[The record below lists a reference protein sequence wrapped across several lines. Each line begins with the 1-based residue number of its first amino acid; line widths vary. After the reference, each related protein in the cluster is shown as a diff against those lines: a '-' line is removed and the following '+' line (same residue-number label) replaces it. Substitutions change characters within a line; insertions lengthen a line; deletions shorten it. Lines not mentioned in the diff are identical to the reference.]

1 MAPTMAPIVIYILS
15 FFTPFIITLV
25 GLPLHIRLM
34 HKRGISGVDVHKKE
48 KPKVAE
54 RGGIVILIAIVLSS
68 VLMIILIN
76 DPELRLSIGIFCIT
90 VTIAG
95 LIGLADDIFN
105 LSALLKPF
113 LLLFASIPIIASK
126 RYKPE
131 PILPFIGKTR
141 LTIAYIILLPFIIAV
156 PANSVNMLDVFN
168 GSMATTTIIVLIAI
182 LFSNLIIF
190 GNGLDP
196 LNDAGLSDS
205 GLTYIFILI
214 LVGTILAFWIF
225 NKYPAKVFGGDTG
238 SLAIGGALGAIAVM
252 GRLEVVVIIAMIPFI
267 MNAFGIIGSVK
278 GLLERREMARPTKMT
293 KDWKIESTRDRKAP
307 ITLVGLVIQKE
318 PLHEKDVVKT
328 FNVLTIVSAILA
340 IVIAVL
346 TNLSGVVS

>member
-1 MAPTMAPIVIYILS
+1 MATVPPIVIYILS
-15 FFTPFIITLV
+15 FFVPFIITLA

-34 HKRGISGVDVHKKE
+34 HKRGVYGVDVHKKE

-54 RGGIVILIAIVLSS
+54 RGGIVILIAIILSS
-68 VLMIILIN
+68 VLLIILVD

-90 VTIAG
+90 VTVAG
-95 LIGLADDIFN
+95 AIGLVDDIVN
-105 LSALLKPF
+105 LSAILKPF

-131 PILPFIGKTR
+131 PILPFIGKTK
-141 LTIAYIILLPFIIAV
+141 LNIAYLVLLPFVVAV

-168 GSMATTTIIVLIAI
+168 GTMAATTIIVLIAVF
-182 LFSNLIIF
+182 FSNMIVF
-190 GNGLDP
+190 GDGLDQ
-196 LNDAGLSDS
+196 LNNS
-205 GLTYIFILI
+205 GLTYVFILI
-214 LVGTILAFWIF
+214 MIGTVLAFWIF
-225 NKYPAKVFGGDTG
+225 NRYPAKVFGGDTG

-267 MNAFGIIGSVK
+267 MNAFGILSSVK

-293 KDWKIESTRDRKAP
+293 KDWKIESTRDKKAP
-307 ITLVGLVIQKE
+307 ITLVGLVIQE
-318 PLHEKDVVKT
+318 GPLHEKEVVKT
-328 FNVLTIVSAILA
+328 FNILTIISSILA

>member
-1 MAPTMAPIVIYILS
+1 MATVTPVVIYILS
-15 FFTPFIITLV
+15 FFIPFIITLA
-25 GLPLHIRLM
+25 GLPLHIKIMQR
-34 HKRGISGVDVHKKE
+34 RGIVGVDIHKKE

-54 RGGIVILIAIVLSS
+54 RGGIVILVSIILSS
-68 VLMIILIN
+68 VLMIILVDDN
-76 DPELRLSIGIFCIT
+76 ELRLSIGIFCIT

-95 LIGLADDIFN
+95 VIGLIDDIVN
-105 LSALLKPF
+105 LSAILKPF
-113 LLLFASIPIIASK
+113 LLLFASIPIFASK
-126 RYKPE
+126 RYTPE

-141 LTIAYIILLPFIIAV
+141 LNIAYLILLPFVVAV

-168 GSMATTTIIVLIAI
+168 GTMAATTIIVLIAVV
-182 LFSNLIIF
+182 FSNLIVF

-196 LNDAGLSDS
+196 LNDAGLSES

-214 LVGTILAFWIF
+214 MIGTVFAFWIF
-225 NKYPAKVFGGDTG
+225 NRYPAKVFGGDTG

-267 MNAFGIIGSVK
+267 MNAFGIISSVK

-293 KDWKIESTRDRKAP
+293 EDWKIESTRDKKAP
-307 ITLVGLVIQKE
+307 ITLVGLVIQNG
-318 PLHEKDVVKT
+318 PLHEKEVVKT
-328 FNVLTIVSAILA
+328 FNILTIISGILA

-346 TNLSGVVS
+346 TNLSGVVT

>member
-1 MAPTMAPIVIYILS
+1 MAPTIAPVVIYILS

-34 HKRGISGVDVHKKE
+34 HKRGIIGVDVHKEE

-68 VLMIILIN
+68 VLMIILVN

-95 LIGLADDIFN
+95 LIGLVDDIFN

-126 RYKPE
+126 RYVSK
-131 PILPFIGKTR
+131 PILPFIGETR
-141 LTIAYIILLPFIIAV
+141 LTIAYIVLLPFIIAV

-168 GSMATTTIIVLIAI
+168 GSMATTTIIVLIAVF
-182 LFSNLIIF
+182 FSNMIVF
-190 GNGLDP
+190 GNGFDQLD
-196 LNDAGLSDS
+196 NS
-205 GLTYIFILI
+205 GLTYVFVLI
-214 LVGTILAFWIF
+214 MVGTLLAFWIF
-225 NKYPAKVFGGDTG
+225 NRYPAKVFGGDTG

-293 KDWKIESTRDRKAP
+293 KDWKIESTRNKKAP
-307 ITLVGLVIQKE
+307 ITLVGLVIQKG

>member
-1 MAPTMAPIVIYILS
+1 MVPSIAPIVIYILS
-15 FFTPFIITLV
+15 FITPFIITLV

-34 HKRGISGVDVHKKE
+34 HKRGISGVDIHKEE

-54 RGGIVILIAIVLSS
+54 RGGIVILIAIILSS
-68 VLMIILIN
+68 VLLIILVN
-76 DPELRLSIGIFCIT
+76 DSELRLSIGIFCIT

-126 RYKPE
+126 RYKTK
-131 PILPFIGKTR
+131 PILPFIGETR
-141 LTIAYIILLPFIIAV
+141 LTIAYIVLLPFIVAV

-168 GSMATTTIIVLIAI
+168 GSMATTTIIVLIAVF
-182 LFSNLIIF
+182 FSNMIVF
-190 GNGLDP
+190 GNGFDQLD
-196 LNDAGLSDS
+196 NS
-205 GLTYIFILI
+205 GLTYVFVLI
-214 LVGTILAFWIF
+214 MVGTLLAFWIF
-225 NKYPAKVFGGDTG
+225 NRYPAKVFGGDTG

-293 KDWKIESTRDRKAP
+293 KDWKIESTRNRKAP
-307 ITLVGLVIQKE
+307 ITLVGLVIQKG

-328 FNVLTIVSAILA
+328 FNFLTIVSAILA

>member
-1 MAPTMAPIVIYILS
+1 MVPSIVPIVIYILS
-15 FFTPFIITLV
+15 FITPFIITLV

-34 HKRGISGVDVHKKE
+34 HKRGISGVDIHKEE

-54 RGGIVILIAIVLSS
+54 RGGIVILIAIILSS
-68 VLMIILIN
+68 VLLIILVN
-76 DPELRLSIGIFCIT
+76 DSELRLSIGIFCIT

-126 RYKPE
+126 RYKTK
-131 PILPFIGKTR
+131 PILPFIGETR
-141 LTIAYIILLPFIIAV
+141 LTIAYIVLLPFIVAV

-168 GSMATTTIIVLIAI
+168 GSMATTTIIVLIAVF
-182 LFSNLIIF
+182 FSNMIVF
-190 GNGLDP
+190 GNGFDQLD
-196 LNDAGLSDS
+196 NS
-205 GLTYIFILI
+205 GLTYVFVLI
-214 LVGTILAFWIF
+214 MVGTLLAFWIF
-225 NKYPAKVFGGDTG
+225 NRYPAKVFGGDTG

-293 KDWKIESTRDRKAP
+293 KDWKIESTRNRKAP
-307 ITLVGLVIQKE
+307 ITLVGLVIQKG

-328 FNVLTIVSAILA
+328 FNFLTIVSAILA

>member
-1 MAPTMAPIVIYILS
+1 MAPTIAPIVIYILS
-15 FFTPFIITLV
+15 FFTPFLITLV
-25 GLPLHIRLM
+25 GLPFHIRLM
-34 HKRGISGVDVHKKE
+34 HKRGISGVDVHKEE

-54 RGGIVILIAIVLSS
+54 RGGIVILISIVLSS
-68 VLMIILIN
+68 VLIIILVN

-126 RYKPE
+126 RYKSK
-131 PILPFIGKTR
+131 PILPFIGETR
-141 LTIAYIILLPFIIAV
+141 LTIAYIVLLPFIIAV

-168 GSMATTTIIVLIAI
+168 GSMATTTIIVLIAVF
-182 LFSNLIIF
+182 FSNMIIF
-190 GNGLDP
+190 GNGFDQLD
-196 LNDAGLSDS
+196 NS
-205 GLTYIFILI
+205 GLTYVFVLI
-214 LVGTILAFWIF
+214 MVGTLLAFWIF
-225 NKYPAKVFGGDTG
+225 NRYPAKVFGGDTG

-267 MNAFGIIGSVK
+267 MNAFGIISSVK
-278 GLLERREMARPTKMT
+278 GLLEKREMARPTKMT
-293 KDWKIESTRDRKAP
+293 KDWKIESTRDKKAP
-307 ITLVGLVIQKE
+307 ITLVGLVIQKG

-328 FNVLTIVSAILA
+328 FNVLAIVSAILA

>member
-1 MAPTMAPIVIYILS
+1 MAPTIAPIIIYILS

-34 HKRGISGVDVHKKE
+34 HKRGISGVDVHKEE

-68 VLMIILIN
+68 VLMIILVN
-76 DPELRLSIGIFCIT
+76 DPDLRLSIGIFCIT

-95 LIGLADDIFN
+95 LIGLVDDIFN

-141 LTIAYIILLPFIIAV
+141 LTIAYIVLLPFIIAV

-168 GSMATTTIIVLIAI
+168 GSMATTTIIVLIAVF
-182 LFSNLIIF
+182 FSNMIVF
-190 GNGLDP
+190 GNGFDQLD
-196 LNDAGLSDS
+196 NT
-205 GLTYIFILI
+205 GLTYMFVLI
-214 LVGTILAFWIF
+214 MVGTLLAFWIF
-225 NKYPAKVFGGDTG
+225 NRYPAKVFGGDTG

-278 GLLERREMARPTKMT
+278 GLLERREMVRPTKMT
-293 KDWKIESTRDRKAP
+293 KDWKIESTRNRKAP
-307 ITLVGLVIQKE
+307 ITLVGLVIQKG

>member
-1 MAPTMAPIVIYILS
+1 MAPTIAPIIIYILS
-15 FFTPFIITLV
+15 FITPFIITLL
-25 GLPLHIRLM
+25 GLPLHIKLM
-34 HKRGISGVDVHKKE
+34 HKRGISGVDIHKE
-48 KPKVAE
+48 DKPKVAE
-54 RGGIVILIAIVLSS
+54 RGGIVILIAIILSS
-68 VLMIILIN
+68 VLMIILVN

-95 LIGLADDIFN
+95 LIGLVDDIFN

-113 LLLFASIPIIASK
+113 LLLFASIPIITSK

-141 LTIAYIILLPFIIAV
+141 LTIAYIVLLPFIIAV

-168 GSMATTTIIVLIAI
+168 GSMATTTIIVLIAVF
-182 LFSNLIIF
+182 FSNMIVF
-190 GNGLDP
+190 GNGFDQLD
-196 LNDAGLSDS
+196 NS
-205 GLTYIFILI
+205 GLTYVFVLI
-214 LVGTILAFWIF
+214 MVGTLLAFWIF
-225 NKYPAKVFGGDTG
+225 NRYPAKVFGGDTG

-267 MNAFGIIGSVK
+267 MNAFGIISSVK
-278 GLLERREMARPTKMT
+278 GLLERREMTRPTKMT

-307 ITLVGLVIQKE
+307 ITLVGLVIQKG

-328 FNVLTIVSAILA
+328 FNVLAIVSAILA